1 MGVLLSS
8 PAMPELRRDLTLS
21 HSIAIVVGITIGT
34 GVFLKSAPMAQAMGS
49 PLLVMAA
56 WAVAGLVAMLGA
68 LCFAELGTLLPRAG
82 GEYLYLRAA
91 FGDLPG
97 FLYVC
102 MSFIIGA
109 ASLAAYGAAF
119 AIFLSDIVTLPAPWF
134 ERSLEIFGQA
144 IVWQFG
150 LRQLI
155 GIAVI
160 AIFTGVNLA
169 GVAFGGRVQ
178 TFLTSLKVIALVGL
192 IAGVFLFA
200 QGGGSADAAATSGQ
214 ALQPVPPAP
223 VPSTSAFGF
232 ALLAA
237 LWAYSGWQYLPMA
250 AAEVRDPARNVPRA
264 VIGGGL
270 LIVALYLLV
279 NAAYFHALPFDAVTT
294 SSSTAYPDAPAV
306 GARAAQTF
314 LGPQA
319 ISIAAIIFLIS
330 TVGSLNGVLLTRARV
345 PYAAARDGLFFERF
359 AQLSPGASV
368 PAASVVMHGV
378 LALLFAISGTFDQLT
393 NLATLIYV
401 LFWALSGVALI
412 VLRRRLADAPRPF
425 RVPAYPL
432 VPLAFVLVM
441 AAILVSTV
449 VESPA
454 EAGATLALLALVL
467 PLYPVFRR
475 RLDARRGRP
484 ERGPVD

>member
-1 MGVLLSS
+1 MT
-8 PAMPELRRDLTLS
+8 ELRRDLTLT
-21 HSIAIVVGITIGT
+21 HGIAIVVGITIGT
-34 GVFLKSAPMAQAMGS
+34 GIFLKSAPMAQAVGS

-56 WAVAGLVAMLGA
+56 WVVAGLVAMLGA

-119 AIFLSDIVTLPAPWF
+119 SIFLSDIVTLPAPWL
-134 ERSLEIFGQA
+134 ERNLEIFGQT

-150 LRQLI
+150 FRQII
-155 GIAVI
+155 GIIVI

-178 TFLTSLKVIALVGL
+178 TFLTSLKVIALLGL

-200 QGGGSADAAATSGQ
+200 QGSGGSEAAGSAVMNM
-214 ALQPVPPAP
+214 APAP
-223 VPSTSAFGF
+223 ALTMSAFGF
-232 ALLAA
+232 AMLSA

-270 LIVALYLLV
+270 LVVALYLLV
-279 NAAYFHALPFDAVTT
+279 NAAYFHALPFDAVVT
-294 SSSTAYPDAPAV
+294 SSSTAHPDAPAV

-314 LGPQA
+314 LGAHALP
-319 ISIAAIIFLIS
+319 IAAIIFLIS

-345 PYAAARDGLFFERF
+345 PYAAALDGLFFQRF
-359 AQLSPGASV
+359 ARLSRGANV
-368 PAASVVMHGV
+368 PAASVAMHGV
-378 LALLFAISGTFDQLT
+378 LAALFAASGTFDQLT
-393 NLATLIYV
+393 NLATLIFV
-401 LFWALSGVALI
+401 LFWALSGIALL
-412 VLRRRLADAPRPF
+412 VLRRKLADAPRPF
-425 RVPAYPL
+425 RVPAFPL
-432 VPLAFVLVM
+432 VPLAFVLIM
-441 AAILVSTV
+441 AGVLVSTII
-449 VESPA
+449 ESPA
-454 EAGATLALLALVL
+454 EAGAAFALLALGL
-467 PLYPVFRR
+467 PLYPLFRGRR
-475 RLDARRGRP
+475 RSL
-484 ERGPVD
+484 